1 VGAIIPLL
9 WIHVFR
15 IAGGSI
21 LAPGAADPA
30 VPADFRTMVGLGDM
44 LSALLALVALLAL
57 RAAIPRAEA
66 LVWVFLA
73 VATADTVNAIIQSIR
88 YQVFDH
94 PLGVN
99 WLIVTMY
106 VPALLV
112 SSVLIVLRL
121 VRSDASARG
130 T

>member
-57 RAAIPRAEA
+57 RAAIP
-66 LVWVFLA
+66 
-73 VATADTVNAIIQSIR
+73 IIQSIR